1 MSKLFNYYAD
11 DVDKVWYQ
19 SSNIKY
25 SECIDND
32 NKPKTLKVVF
42 SNGTQYQYDDVDVRD
57 YLSFREDDSQGKAL
71 NKFIKSKGYQFTKL
85 PNADLNLINEEYEFR
100 TGNGLQIESFDSS
113 SFRIL
118 DNKNNELYSIKN
130 ADESSYEDIVKDIL
144 SAVGFNVKIKV

>member
-32 NKPKTLKVVF
+32 DKPKTLKVVF

-57 YLSFREDDSQGKAL
+57 YLLFREDDSQGKAL

-130 ADESSYEDIVKDIL
+130 ANESSYEDIVKDIL